1 MLSAISPHVQL
12 SSHNII
18 YEDIAGWLGAGAGTR
33 QVLCTPTPS
42 LLILREKK
50 FISLQPYVV
59 GR

>member
-1 MLSAISPHVQL
+1 MLSAVSPRVQL

-18 YEDIAGWLGAGAGTR
+18 YEDIAGWLGVGAGTR

-42 LLILREKK
+42 LLILRERKN
-50 FISLQPYVV
+50 ILLQPYMV